1 MSRAYFS
8 LAACLLLTLA
18 AGATSTRASGPRGF
32 NTVIVD
38 AGHGGIDRG
47 GGPGQRI
54 PEKPYTLD
62 TSLRLAQA
70 LRARGFRV
78 VMTRTSDVFVPL
90 RDRVA
95 IANGYGNAIF
105 ISVHYNSAPRVDAHG
120 FETYYYRS
128 DSFGLASRMHQAQLR
143 SAVTEDRFVRR
154 RGFFVVRNPR
164 IPAVLCEGGFLTN
177 PGESQRILSTAFRQ
191 RWAETIA
198 DALVAQ
204 RRDGDPGE
212 LRAPPQVTTER
223 LVSRHGG
230 RRSGGS
236 RHRGGRSSSRHR
248 GSSSSSSHRRG
259 SSARHAPARE
269 KHRRHSRG

>member
-1 MSRAYFS
+1 MLRS
-8 LAACLLLTLA
+8 LACGLLLSA
-18 AGATSTRASGPRGF
+18 IVASTPAFASGPRGF
-32 NTVIVD
+32 STVIID
-38 AGHGGIDRG
+38 AGHGGVDRG

-78 VMTRTSDVFVPL
+78 VMTRTSDIFVPL
-90 RDRVA
+90 RDRVG
-95 IANGYGNAIF
+95 IANGYGDAIF

-128 DSFGLASRMHQAQLR
+128 DSFGLASRLHQAQLR

-154 RGFFVVRNPR
+154 RGFYVVRNTR
-164 IPAVLCEGGFLTN
+164 IPSVLCEGGFLTN

-204 RRDGDPGE
+204 RREGDPGS
-212 LRAPPQVTTER
+212 LNSPPPITTEH
-223 LVSRHGG
+223 LVSSRGRRGG
-230 RRSGGS
+230 RRSGGGS
-236 RHRGGRSSSRHR
+236 RHRGGRSSSSRHHA
-248 GSSSSSSHRRG
+248 SSSSHRGG
-259 SSARHAPARE
+259 SSSRHTPSRE
-269 KHRRHSRG
+269 RHRRHSRG